1 MLLVQNMPGASSV
14 TAANYVWGVAKPDGL
29 TILAP
34 HNNVYLGQLSG
45 QKEVQFDLPKF
56 QWIGS
61 LENDDMML
69 FGRADASFK
78 SMGDIVRAKEPPKCG
93 STGVGSSDYVMSKI
107 LEETIG
113 AKVIHVTGYPGSSEI
128 AIAMERGEVACMG
141 LTISTFYGREPFL
154 GWLKTKFVRFLAQSG
169 RKRQP
174 RVEEAPTI
182 YELMDEYKTSATKR
196 RVAEAML
203 QGGEWA
209 RPYMV
214 APGTPAERVAIL
226 RAAFDKAVKDPGA
239 SGRSPEASHGRHSYA
254 GRATADD
261 RQGSDEPTPRGS
273 RTDQETIRSI
283 KTAIRGGPT
292 AFAGPSQSPGTV
304 IRHAHCQPI
313 TPKSIVFRS
322 RCFPPGSPE
331 SNFSPEGLLSRSHSE
346 YVEGDSLVDMIKEDL
361 VAERVAIDSYREI
374 IAYLANNDPTTRRM
388 LEGILAMEEEHADD
402 LVSLLE
408 KFGNK

>member
-1 MLLVQNMPGASSV
+1 MKTRRSLVALVLAISLLPILPAMLSPVRAQGDPFYKGKQIRIIVGLSTGGGYDRAARMLARNIGKYIPGNPEVLVQNMPGASSV

-78 SMGDIVRAKEPPKCG
+78 SIGDIVRAKEPPKCG

-141 LTISTFYGREPFL
+141 LTIATYYGREPFL

-182 YELMDEYKTSATKR
+182 YELMDEYKTPITKR
-196 RVAEAML
+196 RTAEAML

-214 APGTPAERVAIL
+214 APGTPAERVNLL
-226 RAAFDKAVKDPGA
+226 RGAFEKATKDPELLAEAQKLRIDVTPMRGEQLQA
-239 SGRSPEASHGRHSYA
+239 MAKEVMTQPPEVIE
-254 GRATADD
+254 
-261 RQGSDEPTPRGS
+261 Q
-273 RTDQETIRSI
+273 I
-283 KTAIRGGPT
+283 KKL
-292 AFAGPSQSPGTV
+292 FVQ
-304 IRHAHCQPI
+304 
-313 TPKSIVFRS
+313 
-322 RCFPPGSPE
+322 
-331 SNFSPEGLLSRSHSE
+331 
-346 YVEGDSLVDMIKEDL
+346 
-361 VAERVAIDSYREI
+361 
-374 IAYLANNDPTTRRM
+374 
-388 LEGILAMEEEHADD
+388 
-402 LVSLLE
+402 
-408 KFGNK
+408 